1 MQNARKGSGPGSTRR
16 GALRVQRPGR
26 QIVTDGAYE
35 ALKRMIMDHH
45 VEPGERLNMEELAR
59 QLDVSATPV
68 REALA
73 RLESDGLVT
82 RRALSGYA
90 VAPFLDSDSLGYLF
104 EIRHLLEP
112 HAATKA
118 ARLASDD
125 DLANLEQMVAL
136 MQADPMGADYDQ
148 YRGFAAHDT
157 EFHAL
162 VARMS
167 GNPVLGQT
175 LSGLHFHW
183 HLYRLHFETD
193 VGVDTVAEH
202 ARIAAAIRARDAAG
216 AAAAMREHLARSQE
230 RLVPAVQQIARKG

>member
-1 MQNARKGSGPGSTRR
+1 MQNARNGSTR
-16 GALRVQRPGR
+16 GPLRVQRPGR

-35 ALKRMIMDHH
+35 ALKRMIMDHE
-45 VEPGERLNMEELAR
+45 VDPGERLNMEELAR

-90 VAPFLDSDSLGYLF
+90 VAPFLTSEALEYLF

-112 HAATKA
+112 HAAAKA
-118 ARLASDD
+118 AKLASGE
-125 DLANLEQMVAL
+125 DLECLGQVVAL
-136 MQADPMGADYDQ
+136 MEADGTGDEYDE
-148 YRGFAAHDT
+148 YRAFAAHDT

-167 GNPVLGQT
+167 GNPVLEET
-175 LSGLHFHW
+175 LGGLHVHW
-183 HLYRLHFETD
+183 HLYRLRFGTD

-202 ARIAAAIRARDAAG
+202 ARIASAIRHHDP
-216 AAAAMREHLARSQE
+216 AAATAAMHDHLVRSQE
-230 RLVPAVQQIARKG
+230 RLVPAVQLLTTRG

>member
-1 MQNARKGSGPGSTRR
+1 MQNARKGSTRPGSP
-16 GALRVQRPGR
+16 RVQRPGR

-35 ALKRMIMDHH
+35 ALKRMIMDHE

-90 VAPFLDSDSLGYLF
+90 VAPFLTSDSLGYLF

-118 ARLASDD
+118 AKLASDE
-125 DLANLEQMVAL
+125 DLAALEKMVAL
-136 MQADPMGADYDQ
+136 MQADDMGADYDE
-148 YRGFAAHDT
+148 YRTFAAHDT

-167 GNPVLGQT
+167 GNPVLEET

-183 HLYRLHFETD
+183 HLYRLRFGTD

-202 ARIAAAIRARDAAG
+202 ARIASAVRQRDP
-216 AAAAMREHLARSQE
+216 AAAAEAMRDHLARSEE
-230 RLVPAVQQIARKG
+230 RLVPVVKEIER